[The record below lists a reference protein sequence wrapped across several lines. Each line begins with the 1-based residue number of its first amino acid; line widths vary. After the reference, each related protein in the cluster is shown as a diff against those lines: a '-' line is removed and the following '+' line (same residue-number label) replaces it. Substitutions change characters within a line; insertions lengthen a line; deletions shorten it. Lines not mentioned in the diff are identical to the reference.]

1 MGNELFVVAL
11 AGAYSAVLWWGCVRL
26 PRADRQILACVP
38 IRQTSGGLWM
48 GINLTY
54 YGLIL
59 ATAQC
64 AAVTLFC
71 ILMGSL
77 GYPLWIIALPAA
89 VMIGI
94 CVAASR
100 IIARIVEKKK
110 DTFTVGGASFA
121 GLILSPFVLSG
132 INAAG
137 FASISAMPFLAAL
150 AASYAVGEGIGR
162 LGCISFGCCYG
173 KPLDSCHPYI
183 SRLFRHFHFT
193 FCGGLK
199 KAAYEG
205 GLDNVPVVPVQAVT
219 SVLSFAA
226 GLLST
231 YLFLKGLYSL
241 SLLTAVLITQL
252 WRFASE
258 FLRSDHR
265 GAGRISAYQYMSL
278 GMAITSVVIVLC
290 CKAGSAAP
298 IPQAGA
304 GLSKG
309 LGIIST
315 APYVIF
321 IEALWVV
328 IFLFTGRS
336 TVTGSK
342 LSLFLH
348 RDRI

>member
-1 MGNELFVVAL
+1 MVNELFVVAL

-38 IRQTSGGLWM
+38 VRQTSEGLWV

-64 AAVTLFC
+64 VAVTLFC

-77 GYPLWIIALPAA
+77 GYPLWTIALPAA

-94 CVAASR
+94 CLAASR

-110 DTFTVGGASFA
+110 NTFTVGGASFA

-137 FASISAMPFLAAL
+137 FASIPAMPFVAAL

-162 LGCISFGCCYG
+162 LGCMSFGCCYG
-173 KPLDSCHPYI
+173 KSLDSCHPYI
-183 SRLFRHFHFT
+183 ARLFRHFHFT

-205 GLDNVPVVPVQAVT
+205 GLDSVPVVPVQAIT
-219 SVLSFAA
+219 SALSFTA

-231 YLFLKGLYSL
+231 YLLLNGRHSL

-252 WRFASE
+252 WRFTSE

-265 GAGRISAYQYMSL
+265 GAGKISAYQYMSL
-278 GMAITSVVIVLC
+278 AMAITSILIVIC
-290 CKAGSAAP
+290 FEPGPAAA

-304 GLSKG
+304 GIPKG

-315 APYVIF
+315 APYIIF
-321 IEALWVV
+321 IEVLWAV
-328 IFLFTGRS
+328 IFLFVGKS

-342 LSLFLH
+342 LSLFLY